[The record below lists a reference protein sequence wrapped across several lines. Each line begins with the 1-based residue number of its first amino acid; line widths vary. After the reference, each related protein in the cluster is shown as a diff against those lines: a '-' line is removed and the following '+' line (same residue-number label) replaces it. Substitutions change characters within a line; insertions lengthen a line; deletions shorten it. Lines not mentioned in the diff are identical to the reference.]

1 MNDNIGQKLEL
12 FKKEIMAKVS
22 AEENKAEQE
31 LEQFKAHELQKYT
44 DVALEDAYGLI
55 QSEVARQQ
63 ADLNKAAAE
72 KAEQFRKRLLE
83 RRDGYTEDVFT
94 EAEEKLKQFSAADPE
109 TGKPAKA
116 YLDFLLGCLKKMSEA
131 VTGENETILF
141 VRPEDLPF
149 AEELKTAFGKPCKVE
164 EDKKIVLGGV
174 VARND
179 REGYYEDQSLSSRL
193 QEQREWF
200 CANSGMIV
208 TM

>member
-12 FKKEIMAKVS
+12 FQKEIMAKVS

-63 ADLNKAAAE
+63 ADLNKAAAD
-72 KAEQFRKRLLE
+72 KAEQFRKRLLA
-83 RRDGYTEDVFT
+83 RRDGYTEEVFSG
-94 EAEEKLKQFSAADPE
+94 AEEKLTQFSAVDPA
-109 TGKPAKA
+109 TGKPEKA
-116 YLDFLLGCLKKMSEA
+116 YLDFLKGCLKKMSEA
-131 VTGENETILF
+131 VTGENVTLLF

-149 AEELKTAFGKPCKVE
+149 AAELETAFGKPCKVE
-164 EDKKIVLGGV
+164 EDKKIGLGGV
-174 VARND
+174 IARND
-179 REGYYEDQSLSSRL
+179 REGYYEDQSLSNRL